1 MRRKALNEAA
11 VRRNYSFSRH
21 TIENMEWLIN
31 KKIVRNE
38 TEAIDLA
45 IQQLKT
51 MYEARDGESLVSVTE
66 KHVQAMRKAG
76 NPLKR
81 KEGEVSE

>member
-1 MRRKALNEAA
+1 MNEAA

-51 MYEARDGESLVSVTE
+51 MYEARDEESLISVTE
-66 KHVQAMRKAG
+66 KRVQAMRRSG
-76 NPLKR
+76 NALKT
-81 KEGEVSE
+81 KKVEAS